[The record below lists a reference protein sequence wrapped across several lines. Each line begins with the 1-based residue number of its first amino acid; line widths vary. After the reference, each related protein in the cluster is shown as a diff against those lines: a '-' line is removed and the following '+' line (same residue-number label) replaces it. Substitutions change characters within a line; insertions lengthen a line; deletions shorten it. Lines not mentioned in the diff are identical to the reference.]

1 MKNPGGHMGV
11 AGSGIVTLALT
22 VALVAAVNRMTG
34 FNLFTLTLWRV
45 LPAGAILTGAAAA
58 SGIHLGGRLF
68 ETRPAWLLHAIAGAT
83 LAIAAVYYDEYS
95 ALVLENGFRVADHI
109 GFLNYLDVRLTTSY
123 LRSGPAQA
131 EAADPGVFGYGLAL
145 LQFLGFILGS
155 LGTSVFA
162 RKRPACP
169 LCSHHLLTL
178 ATGAQHFNDRDA
190 FDTYYENVL
199 SLPLDGPEFADWMGY
214 DPDRMGIREG
224 SILVTSTLRAC
235 PACQCQHLAQAV
247 RIMGPKEWSSLHK
260 FARDMAIPRGIDLR
274 PAFKGKT
281 VGVAAQEA
289 A

>member
-1 MKNPGGHMGV
+1 MGV

-22 VALVAAVNRMTG
+22 VALVAAVNRITG
-34 FNLFTLTLWRV
+34 FNLFTLTLWSV
-45 LPAGAILTGAAAA
+45 VPAGAILTGAAAA
-58 SGIHLGGRLF
+58 SGTHLGSRLF
-68 ETRPAWLLHAIAGAT
+68 QTRPAWLLHTITGAA
-83 LAIAAVYYDEYS
+83 LAQAAVYYDEYS
-95 ALVLENGFRVADHI
+95 ALVLGNGFRVADHI

-123 LRSGPAQA
+123 LRSSPAHA

-155 LGTSVFA
+155 LGTSLLA
-162 RKRPACP
+162 GKRPACP
-169 LCSHHLLTL
+169 SCSHHLRTL
-178 ATGAQHFNDRDA
+178 ATGTQHFNDRDA

-224 SILVTSTLRAC
+224 SIRVTSTLRAC

-247 RIMGPKEWSSLHK
+247 RIMGPKEWSSLPK
-260 FARDMAIPRGIDLR
+260 FARDMAVPRGIDLG
-274 PAFKGKT
+274 PAFRGKS
-281 VGVAAQEA
+281 VEAVAQEA

>member
-1 MKNPGGHMGV
+1 MGV

-83 LAIAAVYYDEYS
+83 LAMAAVYYDEYS

-123 LRSGPAQA
+123 LRSGPAEA

-199 SLPLDGPEFADWMGY
+199 SLPLDGPEFADWIGY
-214 DPDRMGIREG
+214 DPDRMEIREG